1 MKTTLKTIL
10 TSTLLVAACSLVLAQ
25 QKTPLIVGDAAPELK
40 YSKWL
45 KGTPVKSYE
54 KDRIY
59 VLEFWATWCGPCIQA
74 MPALS
79 EYARKHPE
87 VTIIAYNVM
96 EKVGGRPYDSALP
109 NIEKFVKSMGD
120 KMDFNVAVDDND
132 QYMHNN
138 WLKRAAI
145 NAIPATMIVKE
156 GKLIW
161 IGTPREMEETIVSI
175 KNGSY
180 KVAPQGTDEQRAQA
194 AANIQSE
201 EEMIAPYEKAIAAK
215 DYKAAIAALDKLGA
229 ENPGM
234 EYAVAMKKFTTYL
247 DFVDEMLAVD
257 VARKFLASITIG
269 GNTVGNFGTAIADRT
284 GLKPETYLFGVEC
297 LQLYVSRS
305 DGNANPLVFDYIAKC
320 YAQAGD
326 YANAVKNQQIVFEK
340 SRDALAAGK
349 GDSRLTKELVAQ
361 YEETLKDYQAKV
373 AGKKN

>member
-1 MKTTLKTIL
+1 MLFT
-10 TSTLLVAACSLVLAQ
+10 ACSFVLAQ
-25 QKTPLIVGDAAPELK
+25 QKTPLMVGDAAPELK

-45 KGTPVKSYE
+45 KGTPVKSFE

-59 VLEFWATWCGPCIQA
+59 VLEYWATWCGPCIQA

-87 VTIIAYNVM
+87 VTVIAYNVM

-145 NAIPATMIVKE
+145 NAIPATMIVKDN
-156 GKLIW
+156 KLIW
-161 IGTPREMEETIVSI
+161 IGTPREMESTIASI
-175 KNGSY
+175 KNGTY
-180 KVAPQGTDEQRAQA
+180 KVTSEGTDEQRAQVA
-194 AANIQSE
+194 ATIQSE
-201 EEMIAPYEKAIAAK
+201 EEMLAPYEKAIAAK
-215 DYKAAIAALDKLGA
+215 DYKAAIAALDKLGV
-229 ENPGM
+229 ENPNLA
-234 EYAVAMKKFTTYL
+234 YPVAMKKFTTYL

-257 VARKFLASITIG
+257 VARKFLSGITIG

-297 LQLYVSRS
+297 FQLYIARAQG
-305 DGNANPLVFDYIAKC
+305 DPNPLVYDYIAKC

-326 YANAVKNQQIVFEK
+326 YANAAKNQQIVFEK
-340 SRDALAAGK
+340 SRDALASGK
-349 GDSRLTKELVAQ
+349 GDGRITKELLAQ
-361 YEETLKDYQAKV
+361 YETSLKEYQVK
-373 AGKKN
+373 AGKKKN

>member
-1 MKTTLKTIL
+1 MTFKKII
-10 TSTLLVAACSLVLAQ
+10 SSALLAATCSITVAQ
-25 QKTPLIVGDAAPELK
+25 QKSALIVGDNAPEIR

-132 QYMHNN
+132 QYMQNN

-180 KVAPQGTDEQRAQA
+180 KMKPQGTDEQRAQA
-194 AANIQSE
+194 ADAMKSE

-269 GNTVGNFGTAIADRT
+269 GNTVGNFGIAIADRT
-284 GLKPETYLFGVEC
+284 GLKPETYLFGVEF

-349 GDSRLTKELVAQ
+349 GDGRITKELLAQ
-361 YEETLKDYQAKV
+361 YEETLKQYQAK
-373 AGKKN
+373 ASASKK